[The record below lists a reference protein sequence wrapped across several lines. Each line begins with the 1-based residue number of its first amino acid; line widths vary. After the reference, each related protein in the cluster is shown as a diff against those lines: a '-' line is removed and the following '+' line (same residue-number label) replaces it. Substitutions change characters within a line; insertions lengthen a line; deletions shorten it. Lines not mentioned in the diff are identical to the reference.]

1 MCIYIMWL
9 YTPNVAISG
18 KLWLMMPITDIDM
31 MNPMP

>member
-1 MCIYIMWL
+1 MYIYYVVIYM
-9 YTPNVAISG
+9 PNVAISG